1 MKIGIVELMPFGHY
15 ALVESIVQIYEAGAA
30 EITVLTNEFGS
41 SSLAYLHDAG
51 RINLVVWQKNQPLS
65 EIITA
70 FTRQSFDR
78 LYITTL
84 EKYFDEFLHV
94 HFGKNVRLFIHN
106 IDDWF
111 TSGLIG
117 QMKTFWYELFSPVNL
132 VYNLKRNFVFPKRRK
147 RLIAKILQHNGKLV
161 VLSSILRQALTQ
173 HIPANAIEVI
183 PFSVYNGD
191 ISDGSTE
198 NEKLRIC
205 IPGMVSK
212 VRRDYLSFFALVAQ
226 HKEFFMDHVEIDL
239 LGKIANHEGGA
250 EVITEA
256 KKLIESGICIF
267 YYNEPYVPMEK
278 YNKSIGRCDII
289 LGNMVLRQGKASFYG
304 KTKDTG
310 IVFNMIK
317 AAKPGLI
324 PAGYP
329 ILPELKSSSLIY
341 ESAEQLLAGIKKAVF
356 DREYLSQLKKQ
367 AVLNA
372 QDFTPVQIY
381 NSLTEMQ

>member
-1 MKIGIVELMPFGHY
+1 MKIGIVELMPYGHY
-15 ALVESIVQIYEAGAA
+15 ALVESIVQIFESGEA
-30 EITVLTNEFGS
+30 EITVLTNEFGA

-51 RINLVVWQKNQPLS
+51 KINVVIWKKDQPLS
-65 EIITA
+65 EIVAA
-70 FTRQSFDR
+70 FTQQSFDR

-84 EKYFDEFLHV
+84 EKYFDEFLHAR
-94 HFGKNVRLFIHN
+94 FGKNVRLFIHN

-111 TSGLIG
+111 TSGLSAQI
-117 QMKTFWYELFSPVNL
+117 TAFWYELFSPINL

-147 RLIAKILQHNGKLV
+147 HLIAKILQHGGKLV
-161 VLSSILRQALTQ
+161 VLSSILCETLRTFV
-173 HIPANAIEVI
+173 PATSIEVI

-191 ISDGSTE
+191 ITDGSAE
-198 NEKLRIC
+198 NKKLRIC

-226 HKEFFMDHVEIDL
+226 QREFFKEHVEIDL

-250 EVITEA
+250 EVIAEA
-256 KKLIESGICIF
+256 KNLIESGITIF
-267 YYNEPYVPMEK
+267 YYEDPYVPMEK
-278 YNKSIGRCDII
+278 YNESIGKCDII

-329 ILPELKSSSLIY
+329 VLPELASSALIY
-341 ESAEQLLAGIKKAVF
+341 DGAEQLLAEIKKAVL
-356 DREYLSQLKKQ
+356 DKVYLSQLKKQ

-372 QDFTPVQIY
+372 QNFTPARIY
-381 NSLTEMQ
+381 ASLTEKQ